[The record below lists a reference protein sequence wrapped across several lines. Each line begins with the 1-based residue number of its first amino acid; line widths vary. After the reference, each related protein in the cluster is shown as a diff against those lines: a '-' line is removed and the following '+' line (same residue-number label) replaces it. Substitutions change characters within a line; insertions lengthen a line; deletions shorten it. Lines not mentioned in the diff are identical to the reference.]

1 MHSGVQVHE
10 VGSLHVQ
17 AGGAEDVELHGHV
30 GVVRVLHLGGGLH
43 LDEVPPAAPALEHVH
58 GDEDAVREEGGLEDG
73 RGAAGHG
80 APGLLQPCLDVPVVA
95 VDEDAAREAIP
106 CDLAHP
112 VPLVEDGLLGG
123 VGRQLRRLGL
133 VHPPPEL
140 LRALQAVAVAGLGK
154 LEVDGHEGMV
164 AGGTDIDGRP
174 GSKARPGASGPRG
187 RWAWQPT
194 LTSPPCS
201 PHPRCVAQPA

>member
-1 MHSGVQVHE
+1 VHE

-17 AGGAEDVELHGHV
+17 AGGAEDVKLHGHV
-30 GVVRVLHLGGGLH
+30 GGVGVLHLGGGLH

-58 GDEDAVREEGGLEDG
+58 G
-73 RGAAGHG
+73 
-80 APGLLQPCLDVPVVA
+80 
-95 VDEDAAREAIP
+95 DEDAAREAIP

-140 LRALQAVAVAGLGK
+140 LRALQAGCKRATRALG
-154 LEVDGHEGMV
+154 M
-164 AGGTDIDGRP
+164 A
-174 GSKARPGASGPRG
+174 A
-187 RWAWQPT
+187 
-194 LTSPPCS
+194 
-201 PHPRCVAQPA
+201 HPD